1 MNFNRNWVFYIENTN
16 FGINGVIREFG
27 CKSRKKISLRIV

>member
-16 FGINGVIREFG
+16 FGINGVIRELDVKVEKRYHCG
-27 CKSRKKISLRIV
+27 